1 MGQCEKTLG
10 APDTQTRLD
19 LLDTQIDMVTE
30 VSALVKEKGRRIG
43 YAVIFLALAA
53 ALIVLG
59 SEAE

>member
-1 MGQCEKTLG
+1 MRENLG

-43 YAVIFLALAA
+43 YVVIFLALAA